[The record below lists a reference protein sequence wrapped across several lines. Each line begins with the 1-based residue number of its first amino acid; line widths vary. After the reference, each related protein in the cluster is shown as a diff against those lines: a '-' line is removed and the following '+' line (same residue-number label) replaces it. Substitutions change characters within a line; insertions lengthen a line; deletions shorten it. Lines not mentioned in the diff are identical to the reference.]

1 MCFWGGRTEPQRPA
15 ADRKLLYQRTNGS
28 FPAGLLACT
37 CGPAPAPP
45 PTCLG
50 GRGGEV
56 GRTGER
62 RKEGRRR
69 PLGVGSIGWAGGVS
83 GPLRATP
90 EEVPGPGGS
99 ALSFLVLLGRDCP
112 CGCGRAL
119 CPVPAQVPPA
129 WPHGPGNSEPLAP
142 RQRPLH
148 AGGARGES
156 HFAVVLPTQ
165 LAACWAWGKCIL
177 PRGSCPASLGVCGGG
192 PQGSG

>member
-1 MCFWGGRTEPQRPA
+1 MLLGREDGTPA
-15 ADRKLLYQRTNGS
+15 ASRRQKAAVPTYQRLL
-28 FPAGLLACT
+28 PAGLLACT

-45 PTCLG
+45 PTCLR

-83 GPLRATP
+83 GPLRAAP

-156 HFAVVLPTQ
+156 HFTVVLPTQ
-165 LAACWAWGKCIL
+165 LAACWTWGKCIL